1 MHFQKLA
8 DIINSEIKS
17 LLIFDLTNITILL
30 FNETRFRIM
39 STVFVTGASG
49 MIGMYLTSSLLQKGH
64 KVIATDSKSNSF
76 VGKENYSF
84 VQCEISDK
92 NAITDIINSNKIDT
106 VVHLAL
112 TVDNDISSFITDQ
125 EEKAAKLSDKF
136 LYKAVAD
143 RDIKNFILIST
154 TTVYPVMK
162 TREPIRETADTK
174 PFSDYAKYKLE
185 AEEHLMKE
193 FKKSDC
199 VPVIA
204 RVAPIYTAEY
214 TQNLRDRVYDTKDDV
229 AFVYGDGSYGF
240 SFCCLFN
247 LVDFINGIIAGPSGR
262 YDGIYNVCDTRPTTA
277 KEILDFEREHHRIG
291 AVIQRTP
298 GALSNIAIAGKKAKS
313 DYRYVDYATLLHNWS
328 YDNTKAQRIATFR
341 WKLANTK

>member
-1 MHFQKLA
+1 M
-8 DIINSEIKS
+8 DSRP
-17 LLIFDLTNITILL
+17 
-30 FNETRFRIM
+30 NE
-39 STVFVTGASG
+39 
-49 MIGMYLTSSLLQKGH
+49 
-64 KVIATDSKSNSF
+64 F
-76 VGKENYSF
+76 VGTNPEYSF
-84 VQCEISDK
+84 VQCD
-92 NAITDIINSNKIDT
+92 ITDKGVIENILSSNRIDT
-106 VVHLAL
+106 LVHLACS
-112 TVDNDISSFITDQ
+112 VDNDIDSLITDDVLKTSKTTDKYLYDAAVKAGVTNIVLLSTTQ
-125 EEKAAKLSDKF
+125 VYGMQKGREPVRETVPEKGSTYYSDLKLTSEKF
-136 LYKAVAD
+136 LMKAV
-143 RDIKNFILIST
+143 K
-154 TTVYPVMK
+154 K
-162 TREPIRETADTK
+162 ADTI
-174 PFSDYAKYKLE
+174 
-185 AEEHLMKE
+185 
-193 FKKSDC
+193 
-199 VPVIA
+199 PVIA